1 MIAAGIAVVAVS
13 FIPHGT
19 DNAGTSL
26 CYNWRQNCW
35 DIILEWGSFGE
46 RNNLHSS
53 PPFKVGFL
61 LFLLGSSSKH
71 SFAWGSEKGKLYF
84 PLYLFS
90 HGLFLLCVGFPRLY
104 CWAGSAWHSGQ
115 TVYHHFVWRC
125 GPFSGGT
132 LSNSRAVR
140 FCYFNTCTGDLLHIK
155 ILQPL
160 PRPRQFLV
168 CLFALTF
175 LSVPRN
181 KPGEPHTSLIFA
193 LGLLNKPFTT
203 VYILKAI
210 SKHVNNNWK
219 KYFKKIYIDNR
230 LGKENQTE

>member
-35 DIILEWGSFGE
+35 DIILEWGNFRE

-71 SFAWGSEKGKLYF
+71 SFAWVRKRGSFIF
-84 PLYLFS
+84 PFENS
-90 HGLFLLCVGFPRLY
+90 KISESIHFPWIIFLCVGFPRLY

-155 ILQPL
+155 CIATP
-160 PRPRQFLV
+160 P
-168 CLFALTF
+168 
-175 LSVPRN
+175 
-181 KPGEPHTSLIFA
+181 
-193 LGLLNKPFTT
+193 
-203 VYILKAI
+203 
-210 SKHVNNNWK
+210 
-219 KYFKKIYIDNR
+219 
-230 LGKENQTE
+230 